1 MCSLS
6 HLFIY
11 FGECGVHMYVGA
23 LSSACICRD
32 QKLSQSFSIAS
43 APSFIFKIY
52 FILYLCVCMHIFVQV
67 PMDARRVH
75 WNIWTRSCR
84 WLWATQSGDWE
95 PNSYSLE
102 DQQTFLTLSHLLI
115 HVEWALSPIIQLLV
129 TTLVALGIEMSSH
142 CSLLCGS

>member
-43 APSFIFKIY
+43 APSFILRSILF
-52 FILYLCVCMHIFVQV
+52 FICVFVCTYLCKCPWMPEECIETFEPGV
-67 PMDARRVH
+67 A
-75 WNIWTRSCR
+75 
-84 WLWATQSGDWE
+84 GDCE
-95 PNSYSLE
+95 PLNLGTGN
-102 DQQTFLTLSHLLI
+102 QILVLSKISKH
-115 HVEWALSPIIQLLV
+115 S
-129 TTLVALGIEMSSH
+129 
-142 CSLLCGS
+142 